1 MNTSMQ
7 KALGSSFALW
17 VVLAVA
23 MTGYLYRYGKNDIRF
38 GIDLVG
44 GTYITLEVQQD
55 DVIKNYLNDKVRT
68 FESLLKSSKI
78 EIDGNPIIADNSLTF
93 KFKSPMTAKEAEA
106 FMRSEDKTVVYEV
119 SDSSVKVTG
128 KSSKISQLLEEAVE
142 ANIDILRSRFE
153 SLSEIHISK
162 QGNKQIVVE
171 LPDVK
176 DPHEAK
182 TMIGKS
188 AVLDFKLVEDTAP
201 SKEALLNKYDH
212 DLPEGTEV
220 LPGHRRGRN
229 DDDSSYYLLPTYTP
243 VSGNYLKHAKV
254 DMHQGDFKADIVVA
268 FEFDAE
274 GGKRFHDLTSD
285 NVGKRLAIVLDG
297 EVISAP
303 VINHA
308 ISSHGIIQGN
318 FSNEEARTLSKLL
331 KSGSFKAKV
340 EFIEER
346 QIGPTLGQES
356 VNQGLLSCLIGLLL
370 LLIFGIL
377 VYKLSGLF
385 SFLTLIYNLILLMMF
400 MALMRATLT
409 LPGIAGM
416 VLTIGMAIDSSIL
429 IYERIRE
436 ALSEGMSISGAIE
449 DGFSDAMW
457 VILDSNIT
465 TFIVA
470 AVLFYFGT
478 GPIKGFAVTMMLGI
492 ITTLITGLFFLK
504 SIFKFYLR
512 ICNVQKLSI

>member
-1 MNTSMQ
+1 MNSSVQ
-7 KALGSSFALW
+7 KALTSGFAVW
-17 VVLAVA
+17 VFAALA
-23 MTGYLYRYGKNDIRF
+23 MMGYLYKYGQKDIRF

-55 DVIKNYLNDKVRT
+55 DVVKNFLNDKVRN

-78 EIDGNPIIADNSLTF
+78 DLDGNPLISDNTLTF
-93 KFKSPMTAKEAEA
+93 KFHSLAIAKEAETL
-106 FMRSEDKTVVYEV
+106 FRSDDKQLKYEV
-119 SDSSVKVTG
+119 DGSAVKIT
-128 KSSKISQLLEEAVE
+128 ISNSAVANLME
-142 ANIDILRSRFE
+142 QAVDANIQILQSRFE

-162 QGNKQIVVE
+162 QGDKHIVVE

-176 DPHEAK
+176 DPQEAK

-188 AVLDFKLVEDTAP
+188 AVLDFKLVEDVAS
-201 SKEALLNKYDH
+201 SKEALLNKYDQE
-212 DLPEGTEV
+212 LPEGTMV
-220 LPGHRRGRN
+220 LPGRRHGRGQ
-229 DDDSSYYLLPTYTP
+229 DDTSYYLLPVYTP
-243 VSGNYLKHAKV
+243 VSGNYLKNAKV
-254 DMHQGDFKADIVVA
+254 DFAGETRSEIVVA
-268 FEFDAE
+268 FEFDKE
-274 GGKRFHDLTSD
+274 GGKRFHELTGD

-303 VINHA
+303 SINQA
-308 ISSHGIIQGN
+308 IGSTGIIQGG
-318 FSNEEARTLSKLL
+318 FSSEEARTLAKLL

-356 VNQGLLSCLIGLLL
+356 INQGLLSCVIGLILLL
-370 LLIFGIL
+370 LFG
-377 VYKLSGLF
+377 VFYYRLSGVF
-385 SFLTLIYNLILLMMF
+385 SFVTLVYNLILLMMC
-400 MALMRATLT
+400 MALFKATLT

-429 IYERIRE
+429 IYERVKE
-436 ALSEGMSISGAIE
+436 AIKDGMGISAAIE

-470 AVLFYFGT
+470 AVLYYFGT
-478 GPIKGFAVTMMLGI
+478 GPIQGFAVTMMIGI
-492 ITTLITGLFFLK
+492 VTTLVTGLFFLK
-504 SIFKFYLR
+504 SLFKFYLR
-512 ICNVQKLSI
+512 TFHVQKLSI